1 MFNSREYE
9 WADITVILGGRD
21 LTKIR
26 SVKYKEKIEK
36 EPLYGKGRNPFSIQS
51 GNASYEGELVLFHSE
66 IIALERAGNGSLLG
80 LSVDVVVSYG
90 NPSTGAAMV
99 TDRIMGVQFTEIE
112 KAYKQGDKFAEITL
126 PFLAL
131 GVKNNV

>member
-1 MFNSREYE
+1 MNSREYE

-21 LTKIR
+21 LTRIR
-26 SVKYKEKIEK
+26 SIKYKEKVET
-36 EPLYGKGRNPFSIQS
+36 EPLHAKGRWPQAMQR
-51 GNASYEGELVLFHSE
+51 GNGTIEGELGLLHSE

-80 LSVDVVVSYG
+80 LSVDIVVSYG
-90 NPSTGAAMV
+90 NPSTGDAMV
-99 TDRIMGVQFTEIE
+99 TDRIIGVHFTEVE